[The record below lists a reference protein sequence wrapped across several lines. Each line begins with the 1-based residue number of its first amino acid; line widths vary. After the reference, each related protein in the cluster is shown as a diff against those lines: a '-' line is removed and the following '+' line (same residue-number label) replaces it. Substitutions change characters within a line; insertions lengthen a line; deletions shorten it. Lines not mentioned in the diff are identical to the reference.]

1 MYHDEWPLSRL
12 SLLRRGF
19 LAVMLALAL
28 VLVCAWAAGCV
39 GADIDGQGAA
49 SLKNAVL
56 RSAVQCYAVEGY
68 YPEDLNYL
76 TDHYGLQINHQ
87 RYIVVYEA
95 FASNLPPQVTVL
107 QK

>member
-1 MYHDEWPLSRL
+1 MYHDRTALSPGRL
-12 SLLRRGF
+12 VRRALLVLV
-19 LAVMLALAL
+19 LAAAL
-28 VLVCAWAAGCV
+28 VLGCAWGAGRV
-39 GADIDGQGAA
+39 GTDLDGQGAA
-49 SLKNAVL
+49 ALKNAVV

-68 YPEDLNYL
+68 YPENLDLL
-76 TDHYGLQINHQ
+76 TDLYGLQINHD